1 MDFLTVNEVA
11 TMLNV
16 NEQTIRNY
24 INKKDLKAYK
34 IGGSYQID
42 KSDLR
47 AFIET
52 TANTYEPNQKQ

>member
-42 KSDLR
+42 KSDL
-47 AFIET
+47 
-52 TANTYEPNQKQ
+52 KQ